1 MCGIAGILDL
11 HTDAPLRA
19 QLDGL
24 LSWLVKRGPDGSGE
38 FIDGT
43 LAMGMRRLSVIDL
56 EGGWQPLYSADGKVV
71 VFQNGE
77 MYNYRE
83 LRAELQRG
91 GFTFRTQSDTE
102 VLAHGYVAWGI
113 DGLLQRIDGMF
124 AFAILD
130 RRSGELHLARD
141 RFGEKPLFYAAG
153 DGRFAWASNLLA
165 LATLPWV
172 DIDAN
177 PQALDDYL
185 AVHYV
190 AGPRT
195 FFRGVHRLLPGHRLS
210 LRVADPVPAIAR
222 FYRPNL
228 AESGRVSDEE
238 LADAMEAAVRSR
250 LVADVPVGVFL
261 SGGLDS
267 SLITA
272 IAARAQPGIM
282 TFSMGFDS
290 AAHDEAGHAQRVADH
305 CGTRHHLFRFDA
317 DSFETLL
324 PQVAAEL
331 DEPLGDQAALP
342 LFWLCREA
350 RRHVT
355 VALSGEGADELF
367 AGYGYYRQFLGAGG
381 AMQRLRDR
389 LRGRQPTRAPDLRR
403 FTRNPTPV
411 TPSGFPL
418 LTDPADRER
427 LTGRAV
433 LADDAWENEL
443 IRWLDSASDPLKR
456 AMAADLGTW
465 LPDDLL
471 VKFDRMGMAH
481 SLEGRAPYL
490 TPRLAELALRSGD
503 RRSRMSLTDSKLALR
518 RVARRWLPREILERP
533 KQGFVLP
540 MRHWLGQ
547 WFDRCGGARNYFAER
562 RVPQIDTAAMISLV
576 EQDITRGIQRERLVF
591 ALVMLAEW
599 YESSSRSL
607 AQARGRGLH
616 QIASRQP
623 VVPAA

>member
-1 MCGIAGILDL
+1 MCGIAGIID
-11 HTDAPLRA
+11 HHADAPLRA
-19 QLDGL
+19 RLDAMLG
-24 LSWLVKRGPDGSGE
+24 WMVKRGPDG
-38 FIDGT
+38 DGAWT
-43 LAMGMRRLSVIDL
+43 DGALAMGMRRLAVIDL
-56 EGGWQPLYSADGKVV
+56 ATGWQPLYAAGGQVV

-77 MYNYRE
+77 IYNYRE
-83 LRAELQRG
+83 LRAELQRLG
-91 GFTFRTQSDTE
+91 CALQTQSDTE
-102 VLAHGYVAWGI
+102 ALAHGYVAWGL
-113 DGLLQRIDGMF
+113 DGLLQRVDGMY

-141 RFGEKPLFYAAG
+141 RFGEKPLFYAAAE
-153 DGRFAWASNLLA
+153 GRFAWASNLLA
-165 LATLPWV
+165 LASLPWV
-172 DIDAN
+172 DIGIDT
-177 PQALDDYL
+177 QALDDYL

-195 FFRGVHRLLPGHRLS
+195 FHRGVRRLLPGHRLT
-210 LRVADPVPAIAR
+210 LRVADPRPRIER
-222 FYRPNL
+222 YYRPRLDDRAAVGDDELGNAL
-228 AESGRVSDEE
+228 ES
-238 LADAMEAAVRSR
+238 AVRSR

-290 AAHDEAGHAQRVADH
+290 AEHDEAAHAQRVADH
-305 CGTRHHLFRFDA
+305 CGTRHHRFRFDA

-342 LFWLCREA
+342 LFWLTREA

-367 AGYGYYRQFLGAGG
+367 AGYGYYRQFLGSGG
-381 AMQRLRDR
+381 LLQRWADR
-389 LRGRQPTRAPDLRR
+389 LRGRTPARAPDLRR
-403 FTRNPTPV
+403 FSHNPAPV

-418 LTDPADRER
+418 LTDPAGRER
-427 LTGRAV
+427 LTGRA
-433 LADDAWENEL
+433 ATTDDTWERDLVE
-443 IRWLDSASDPLKR
+443 WLDGASDAHKR

-471 VKFDRMGMAH
+471 VKFDRMGMAN

-490 TPRLAELALRSGD
+490 TPRVAELALRGAD
-503 RRSRMSLTDSKLALR
+503 PYARMSLTDSKLALR
-518 RVARRWLPREILERP
+518 RVARRWLPRDILARP

-540 MRHWLGQ
+540 MRRWLER
-547 WFDRCGGARNYFAER
+547 WFGTHRGPRAYFEAR
-562 RVPQIDTAAMISLV
+562 PLPSIDAAAAVELV
-576 EQDITRGIQRERLVF
+576 DADIAAGLQRERLLF

-599 YESSSRSL
+599 THSAQSR
-607 AQARGRGLH
+607 
-616 QIASRQP
+616 IASARRDGAIGSERREP
-623 VVPAA
+623 SVAL

>member
-11 HTDAPLRA
+11 HTDAPVRA
-19 QLDGL
+19 QLERML
-24 LSWLVKRGPDGSGE
+24 AWMLKRGPDGSGE
-38 FIDGT
+38 YVDGP
-43 LAMGMRRLSVIDL
+43 LALGMRRLAVIDI
-56 EGGWQPLYSADGKVV
+56 EGGWQPLYSADGQVV

-91 GFTFRTQSDTE
+91 GFVFRTHSDTE
-102 VLAHGYVAWGI
+102 VVAHGYVAWGI
-113 DGLLQRIDGMF
+113 DGLLQRVDGMY
-124 AFAILD
+124 AYAILD

-141 RFGEKPLFYAAG
+141 RFGEKPLFYAAA

-165 LATLPWV
+165 LASLPWV
-172 DIDAN
+172 DIEAD

-195 FFRGVHRLLPGHRLS
+195 FFRGVRRLLPGHRLS
-210 LRVADPVPAIAR
+210 LRVADPVPAVAR
-222 FYRPNL
+222 CYRPSL
-228 AESGRVSDEE
+228 DESGRVSDDE

-290 AAHDEAGHAQRVADH
+290 AAHDEAEHAQRVADH
-305 CGTRHHLFRFDA
+305 CGTRHHRFRFDA
-317 DSFETLL
+317 DSFESLL

-350 RRHVT
+350 RQHVT

-367 AGYGYYRQFLGAGG
+367 AGYGYYRQFLGVGG

-389 LRGRQPTRAPDLRR
+389 LRGRRPTQAPDLRR

-427 LTGRAV
+427 LTGRANP
-433 LADDAWENEL
+433 AADAWENDL
-443 IRWLDSASDPLKR
+443 IAWLDSASDAHKR

-490 TPRLAELALRSGD
+490 TPRLAELALRGALPA
-503 RRSRMSLTDSKLALR
+503 SRMSLTDSKLALR

-540 MRHWLGQ
+540 MRAWLRS
-547 WFDRCGGARNYFAER
+547 WFERRGGARAWLRESDL
-562 RVPQIDTAAMISLV
+562 PGIDGRALAALV
-576 EQDITRGIQRERLVF
+576 DSDLSEGLNRERLLYAIV
-591 ALVMLAEW
+591 LLAEW
-599 YESSSRSL
+599 HRL
-607 AQARGRGLH
+607 AVRGKAKLHVHAREL
-616 QIASRQP
+616 P
-623 VVPAA
+623 PATAAG

>member
-1 MCGIAGILDL
+1 MCGIAGIID
-11 HTDAPLRA
+11 HHADAPLRA
-19 QLDGL
+19 QLGGMLD
-24 LSWLVKRGPDGSGE
+24 WLIKRGPDGSGE
-38 FIDGT
+38 YVDGA
-43 LAMGMRRLSVIDL
+43 LAMGMRRLAIIDL
-56 EGGWQPLYSADGKVV
+56 ESGWQPLYAADGQVV
-71 VFQNGE
+71 AFQNGE

-83 LRAELQRG
+83 LRAELQRA
-91 GFTFRTQSDTE
+91 GFVFRTQSDTE
-102 VLAHGYVAWGI
+102 VVAHGYVAWGI
-113 DGLLQRIDGMF
+113 DGLLQRVDGMY
-124 AFAILD
+124 AYAILD

-141 RFGEKPLFYAAG
+141 RFGEKPLFYAAAE
-153 DGRFAWASNLLA
+153 GRFAWASNLLTVA
-165 LATLPWV
+165 SLPWV
-172 DIDAN
+172 DINTD

-195 FFRGVHRLLPGHRLS
+195 FFRGVRRLLPGHRLS
-210 LRVADPVPAIAR
+210 LRVAEPAPTIAR
-222 FYRPNL
+222 YYRPNL
-228 AESGRVSDEE
+228 GDSGHVSDAE
-238 LADAMEAAVRSR
+238 LADAMEAAVCSR

-272 IAARAQPGIM
+272 IAARAQPRIM

-290 AAHDEAGHAQRVADH
+290 AAHDEAEHAQRVADH
-305 CGTRHHLFRFDA
+305 CGTRHHRFRFDA
-317 DSFETLL
+317 GSFEKLL

-350 RRHVT
+350 REHVT

-367 AGYGYYRQFLGAGG
+367 AGYGYYRQFLGVGG

-403 FTRNPTPV
+403 FTHNPTPV

-427 LTGRAV
+427 LIGRTSP
-433 LADDAWENEL
+433 ADDAWENEL
-443 IRWLDSASDPLKR
+443 IAWLDGASDAHKR
-456 AMAADLGTW
+456 AMAGDLGTW

-471 VKFDRMGMAH
+471 VKFDRMGMAS

-490 TPRLAELALRSGD
+490 TPRLAELALRSAVPGT
-503 RRSRMSLTDSKLALR
+503 RMSLTDSKLALR
-518 RVARRWLPREILERP
+518 RIARRWLPREILERP

-540 MRHWLGQ
+540 MKAWLRS
-547 WFDRCGGARNYFAER
+547 WFDRYGGARNYFNGSA
-562 RVPQIDTAAMISLV
+562 VPDLDAHVVANLAQRDIDEGLN
-576 EQDITRGIQRERLVF
+576 RERLLY
-591 ALVMLAEW
+591 ALVMLVEW
-599 YESSSRSL
+599 RASAMRRVD
-607 AQARGRGLH
+607 AARASE
-616 QIASRQP
+616 ASRP
-623 VVPAA
+623 LERLVV